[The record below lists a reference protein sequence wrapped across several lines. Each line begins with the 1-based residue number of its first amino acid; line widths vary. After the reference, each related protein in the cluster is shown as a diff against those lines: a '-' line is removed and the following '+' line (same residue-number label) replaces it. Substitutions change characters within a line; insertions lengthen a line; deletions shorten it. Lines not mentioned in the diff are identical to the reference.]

1 MRQVI
6 SGQLGD
12 FAAIYDE
19 DVEIVSVARPQA
31 STCEALSRR
40 LIRSRQVPRLRWV
53 QPADDPEAPASQ
65 LPATIDADVH
75 SALLDQIAEASE
87 MLGELMGCE
96 RVGVRLDTLSAPMC
110 PRFHVDRIPCRM
122 LITLSGVGTEWIPNS
137 DVDWAVFADLE
148 TTAPPIQANRQIQ
161 QLTTGHWSLLKGGAW
176 NDCFSGV
183 VHRSPHEAGERLL
196 LSLDPVF

>member
-6 SGQLGD
+6 GDQLGD

-31 STCEALSRR
+31 RTCETLAKR
-40 LIRSRQVPRLRWV
+40 LIRSRQIPQLRWI
-53 QPADDPEAPASQ
+53 QPADDPEAPASE

-75 SALLDQIAEASE
+75 SALSDQIAEASE
-87 MLGELMGCE
+87 MLGELMACE
-96 RVGVRLDTLSAPMC
+96 RVGVRLETLNAPMC
-110 PRFHVDRIPCRM
+110 PRFHADHVPCRM
-122 LITLSGVGTEWIPNS
+122 LITLSGAGTEWIPNG

-148 TTAPPIQANRQIQ
+148 TAAPPIQANRQIQ
-161 QLTTGHWSLLKGGAW
+161 QLATGHWSLLKGGAW
-176 NDCFSGV
+176 KECFGGV
-183 VHRSPHEAGERLL
+183 VHRSPHGVGERLL